1 MSANLRFYVLLA
13 GIILLLV
20 IVQLLR
26 KEKVFVKFSFLW
38 FFSVVL
44 LALIALFPDT
54 ISFFRKLL
62 GFETSSNMVIGIF
75 IFTLLF
81 ITISL
86 TVIVSGQK
94 TKIQLLIQEVSILKQ
109 KIEEKDDK

>member
-1 MSANLRFYVLLA
+1 MSANLRFFILIA
-13 GIILLLV
+13 GLILFLV

-26 KEKVFVKFSFLW
+26 KEKIFIKFSFLW
-38 FFSVVL
+38 FFSAFL
-44 LALIALFPDT
+44 LAVIALFPDI
-54 ISFFRKLL
+54 ISFFRKQL

-81 ITISL
+81 ITIAL
-86 TVIVSGQK
+86 TVIVSSQK

-109 KIEEKDDK
+109 KIEEKDEK